1 MKTVLKVY
9 NKGIIVLPK
18 WVREKIGISE
28 GDSLII
34 EVRDS
39 SVILTPLVPK
49 RVKLGGKVSKMVREV
64 KKEEIEF
71 E

>member
-34 EVRDS
+34 EVKDS

-49 RVKLGGKVSKMVREV
+49 RVKLGGKVSKIARDI
-64 KKEEIEF
+64 KKEEIEL